1 MRGCCKQ
8 NQLLAGFIGEVF
20 QKTVTLLLVFVCT
33 DRLGTG
39 MRFIDNDK
47 IGAMVEEY
55 ITTVVLLDE
64 VNGNNLVRY
73 VAKDILVRA

>member
-33 DRLGTG
+33 DRLGTS

-47 IGAMVEEY
+47 VGAMVEEY

-64 VNGNNLVRY
+64 VNGYDLERY

>member
-1 MRGCCKQ
+1 M
-8 NQLLAGFIGEVF
+8 AGFIGEVL

-33 DRLGTG
+33 DRLGTS

-47 IGAMVEEY
+47 VGAMVEEY

-64 VNGNNLVRY
+64 VNGYDLERY

>member
-33 DRLGTG
+33 GRLGTS

-47 IGAMVEEY
+47 VGAMVEEY

-64 VNGNNLVRY
+64 VNGNNS
-73 VAKDILVRA
+73 